1 MKKAFVQL
9 HIAILLAGF
18 TGVLGRLISINE
30 GLLVWYRLFF
40 TAITLGIMA
49 LITKKVSLRFH
60 KSFFS
65 LIGIGFIIA
74 LHWVFFYGSIK
85 YSNVS
90 VGLVCFSSIGFFS
103 SVVEPLILNRR
114 VDPVEV
120 VLGIAVMFGVY
131 LIFHFANNYQLG
143 IVFGLISSFLAA
155 LFTILNKSM
164 VGKHNPETI
173 SFYELGGGWIA
184 LTFFLPFY
192 FQFFPVERYFPTS
205 LDLVWLMVLSLFCTV
220 LAFNLSIRS
229 LQKISP
235 FTVNLSYNLEP
246 VYGIALAF
254 LIYQEHRELGSS
266 FYFGIGIIFL
276 TVLIQTLRTWRKR
289 V

>member
-40 TAITLGIMA
+40 TAIALGIMA

-103 SVVEPLILNRR
+103 SIVEPLLLKRKI
-114 VDPVEV
+114 DPVEV
-120 VLGIAVMFGVY
+120 LLGIAVMFGVY

-192 FQFFPVERYFPTS
+192 FQFFPVERYLPTS
-205 LDLVWLMVLSLFCTV
+205 LDFVWLMVLSLFCTV

-229 LQKISP
+229 LQNISP

-254 LIYQEHRELGSS
+254 LIYQEHRELGPS

-276 TVLIQTLRTWRKR
+276 TVLIQTFRTWGKR
-289 V
+289 G

>member
-1 MKKAFVQL
+1 MKKAFIQL

-40 TAITLGIMA
+40 TTITLGLVA
-49 LITKKVSLRFH
+49 LFTKKVSFRFQ
-60 KSFFS
+60 KSFYS

-85 YSNVS
+85 YANIS

-103 SVVEPLILNRR
+103 SIIEPFVEKRKF
-114 VDPVEV
+114 DPIEV
-120 VLGIAVMFGVY
+120 ALGVTVMLGVY
-131 LIFHFANNYQLG
+131 LIFHFSNGYQLG
-143 IVFGLISSFLAA
+143 IIFGIISSFLAA

-173 SFYELGGGWIA
+173 SFYELGGGWLA

-192 FQFFPVERYFPTS
+192 FQFFPAERYLPTLS
-205 LDLVWLMVLSLFCTV
+205 DFLWLIVLSLFCTV

-229 LQKISP
+229 LQKVSP
-235 FTVNLSYNLEP
+235 FTLNLSYNLEP
-246 VYGIALAF
+246 IYGLALAF
-254 LIYQEHRELGSS
+254 LIFQEHRELGVS
-266 FYFGIGIIFL
+266 FYFGIGIIFM
-276 TVLIQTLRTWRKR
+276 TVLFQTLRTWRKKN
-289 V
+289 

>member
-40 TAITLGIMA
+40 TAIALGIMA

-103 SVVEPLILNRR
+103 SIVEPLLLKRKI
-114 VDPVEV
+114 DPVEV
-120 VLGIAVMFGVY
+120 LLGIAVMFGVY

-192 FQFFPVERYFPTS
+192 FQFFPVERYLPTS
-205 LDLVWLMVLSLFCTV
+205 LDFVWLMVLSLFCTV

-235 FTVNLSYNLEP
+235 FTANLSYNLEP

-254 LIYQEHRELGSS
+254 LIYQEHRELGPS

-276 TVLIQTLRTWRKR
+276 TVLIQTFRTWGKR
-289 V
+289 G

>member
-40 TAITLGIMA
+40 TAIALGIMA

-103 SVVEPLILNRR
+103 SIVEPLLLKRKI
-114 VDPVEV
+114 DPVEV
-120 VLGIAVMFGVY
+120 LLGIAVMFGVY

-192 FQFFPVERYFPTS
+192 FQFFPVERYLPTS
-205 LDLVWLMVLSLFCTV
+205 LDFVWLMVLSLFCTV

-254 LIYQEHRELGSS
+254 LIYQEHRELGPS

-276 TVLIQTLRTWRKR
+276 TVLIQTFRTWGKR
-289 V
+289 G

>member
-40 TAITLGIMA
+40 TAITLGIMT

-103 SVVEPLILNRR
+103 SVVEPLILKRR

>member
-1 MKKAFVQL
+1 
-9 HIAILLAGF
+9 
-18 TGVLGRLISINE
+18 
-30 GLLVWYRLFF
+30 
-40 TAITLGIMA
+40 
-49 LITKKVSLRFH
+49 
-60 KSFFS
+60 
-65 LIGIGFIIA
+65 
-74 LHWVFFYGSIK
+74 
-85 YSNVS
+85 
-90 VGLVCFSSIGFFS
+90 LVCFSSIGFFS
-103 SVVEPLILNRR
+103 SIVEPLLLKRKI
-114 VDPVEV
+114 DPVEV
-120 VLGIAVMFGVY
+120 LLGIAVMFGVY

-192 FQFFPVERYFPTS
+192 FQFFPVERYLPTS
-205 LDLVWLMVLSLFCTV
+205 LDFVWLMVLSLFCTV

-254 LIYQEHRELGSS
+254 LIYQEHRELGPS

-276 TVLIQTLRTWRKR
+276 TVLIQTFRTWGKR
-289 V
+289 G

>member
-30 GLLVWYRLFF
+30 GLLVWYRMFF
-40 TAITLGIMA
+40 AAITLVIMG

-60 KSFFS
+60 KSFFP
-65 LIGIGFIIA
+65 LIVIGFIIA

-103 SVVEPLILNRR
+103 SVIEPFVLKRRIDLI
-114 VDPVEV
+114 EV
-120 VLGIAVMFGVY
+120 VLGIAVMLGVY
-131 LIFHFANNYQLG
+131 MIFHFANDYKLG
-143 IVFGLISSFLAA
+143 IVFGIISSFLAA
-155 LFTILNKSM
+155 LFTVLNKLM

-173 SFYELGGGWIA
+173 SFYELGGGWVT
-184 LTFFLPFY
+184 LTFFLPVY
-192 FQFFPVERYFPTS
+192 FQFFPVETYLPTIP
-205 LDLVWLMVLSLFCTV
+205 DLLWLIVLSLFCTV

-254 LIYQEHRELGSS
+254 LIYEEHRELGIS
-266 FYFGIGIIFL
+266 FYFGMAIIFL
-276 TVLIQTLRTWRKR
+276 TVLVQTFRSWVKKS
-289 V
+289 

>member
-103 SVVEPLILNRR
+103 SVVEPLILKRR

>member
-1 MKKAFVQL
+1 MKKAFIQL

-49 LITKKVSLRFH
+49 LITKKVSLRYH
-60 KSFFS
+60 KSLFS

-103 SVVEPLILNRR
+103 SIVEPLLLKRR
-114 VDPVEV
+114 IDIVEV

-143 IVFGLISSFLAA
+143 IVFGIISSFLAA

-164 VGKHNPETI
+164 VGKYNPETI

-192 FQFFPVERYFPTS
+192 FQFFPVERYFPTY
-205 LDLVWLMVLSLFCTV
+205 LDFVWLIVLSLFCTV

-266 FYFGIGIIFL
+266 FYFGLGIILL
-276 TVLIQTLRTWRKR
+276 TVLIQTFRTWGKR
-289 V
+289 G